1 MKKFARWSAVF
12 LSVLASAA
20 MAAPPKSAPPKS
32 APGAEARIPF
42 ADHDGI
48 YNWQVVDNRTV
59 LIQGQDRRWYKAVL
73 LSPCIDLP
81 FAERI
86 GFESNADGSFDK
98 FSSIQVRDQNCPLV
112 SLVETSAPP
121 KAVKTKK
128 PPAAGTPPAAPP
140 ASQPD

>member
-1 MKKFARWSAVF
+1 MKTFARWSAVF

-20 MAAPPKSAPPKS
+20 MAAPPKSAP
-32 APGAEARIPF
+32 GTEARIPF

-73 LSPCIDLP
+73 LSPCMDLP

-98 FSSIQVRDQNCPLV
+98 FSSIQVREQKCPLV
-112 SLVETSAPP
+112 SLVETTAPP
-121 KAVKTKK
+121 KAVKPKK
-128 PPAAGTPPAAPP
+128 PAAAATPPASRPE
-140 ASQPD
+140 